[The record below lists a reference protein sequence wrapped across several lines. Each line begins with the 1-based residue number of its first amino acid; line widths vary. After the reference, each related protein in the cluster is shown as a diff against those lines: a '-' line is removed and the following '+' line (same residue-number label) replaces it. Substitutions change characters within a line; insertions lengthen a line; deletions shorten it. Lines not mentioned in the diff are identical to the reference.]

1 MQYVRTVPEF
11 QFFSQNEFPGDFI
24 TFDEVFNELFVE
36 NMLAEL
42 RRFEELWGSLGLLF
56 CYQTIL
62 SRHEHSS
69 CGSNVGV
76 SKNCSYNFKTPYRL
90 TSRYDLYDL
99 QTLSTCKRHILQ
111 TQWYIHRLLTC
122 WHQALEIKRH
132 MSIGMI
138 CSQIKQPIHT
148 SKAHSKIWDNF
159 WQLKAL

>member
-24 TFDEVFNELFVE
+24 TFNEVFNELFVE

-99 QTLSTCKRHILQ
+99 QTFEYLQ
-111 TQWYIHRLLTC
+111 KTHFTNTVIYSLIANLLASSIRNKETYEYWDDMFTNQTANTYIKG
-122 WHQALEIKRH
+122 AL
-132 MSIGMI
+132 
-138 CSQIKQPIHT
+138 
-148 SKAHSKIWDNF
+148 
-159 WQLKAL
+159 